1 MAARSPA
8 RLQARAQQPR
18 LPTIGY
24 LGATASSAS
33 EERPRLAVVAQRLEE
48 LGWIEGRTV
57 GIEYRWAG
65 GHSERFTDFAAEF
78 ARLKADLIVTYS
90 TAAVIAVKQITSAI
104 PIVFAGV
111 ADPVGTG
118 IVASLARPGGNA
130 TGVSLRA
137 NARLRAAPGDP
148 LFVRSQHGIV
158 PTRRASALA
167 APLKQLIAD
176 AKVIAMSDRFDPATA
191 SQTFAVSLNDYMQLT
206 ILLPLVADLRRE
218 APGIR
223 LSVRPLVVDDLV
235 ADLARGEIDLVVTT
249 PEFAMSDLPSRLLYR
264 ETYVGVVRSE
274 HPLAGGPVSIEDFC
288 RFEHVLVSPTRG
300 SFEGPTDD
308 ACGGRVGAG
317 EPPIP
322 CRASFCCRRCCR
334 RIT

>member
-1 MAARSPA
+1 MGWIEILQRSSLLPHRGVLSFRSQVRELWDNTLLRSSTMKRREFFA
-8 RLQARAQQPR
+8 LLGGAIACPLAARAQQPR

-33 EERPRLAVVAQRLEE
+33 EERPRLAVLVQRLKE

-130 TGVSLRA
+130 TGVSLQRYRGQTPA
-137 NARLRAAPGDP
+137 CGLRPGI
-148 LFVRSQHGIV
+148 LCSCVRS
-158 PTRRASALA
+158 
-167 APLKQLIAD
+167 
-176 AKVIAMSDRFDPATA
+176 TA
-191 SQTFAVSLNDYMQLT
+191 SCRPAGRARS
-206 ILLPLVADLRRE
+206 RR
-218 APGIR
+218 P
-223 LSVRPLVVDDLV
+223 
-235 ADLARGEIDLVVTT
+235 
-249 PEFAMSDLPSRLLYR
+249 
-264 ETYVGVVRSE
+264 
-274 HPLAGGPVSIEDFC
+274 
-288 RFEHVLVSPTRG
+288 
-300 SFEGPTDD
+300 
-308 ACGGRVGAG
+308 
-317 EPPIP
+317 
-322 CRASFCCRRCCR
+322 
-334 RIT
+334 